1 MCIPTLRNT
10 RHQNRHPSIWA
21 HTLEGKSYLE
31 GTGFLLALTI
41 LVASGTNVV
50 LLSLTLKQ
58 QLPLT

>member
-1 MCIPTLRNT
+1 MCIPTLRSSW
-10 RHQNRHPSIWA
+10 HQDGRPSVWA
-21 HTLEGKSYLE
+21 RTLEGESYLA